1 MMETTKRKAS
11 RRRTSMRRKNEV
23 NEMSELIRTFAKSS
37 YAFQICRQP
46 FRNVVEGTFLL
57 G

>member
-1 MMETTKRKAS
+1 MMETTKKKAS
-11 RRRTSMRRKNEV
+11 RRRTSMRRRNEV

-46 FRNVVEGTFLL
+46 FRNVVEEPSFFG
-57 G
+57 